1 MSQPED
7 RFARRLAE
15 LRQQF
20 DTSFAAPRRN
30 TAVPQHKLLAIRLG
44 EGDFALRL
52 EETAGIYAC
61 PKVVPLPAATSGLLG
76 IVGVR
81 GRLLAV
87 YRLAT
92 LLGVDP
98 GSAPLRWLVVT
109 RADDQLA
116 LAVDSI
122 EAYLHVGEAELHPRL
137 GHAAPGDEFYRELL
151 SFDSSL
157 RPVISVAA
165 LVAAI
170 RKQAHAPLA
179 SEET

>member
-1 MSQPED
+1 MSPPAD
-7 RFARRLAE
+7 RFARRLAA

-20 DTSFAAPRRN
+20 DTSFAEPRI
-30 TAVPQHKLLAIRLG
+30 TSAAPQHKLLAIQLG
-44 EGDFALRL
+44 AGRFALRL
-52 EETAGIYAC
+52 EETAGIHAC
-61 PKVVPLPAATSGLLG
+61 PKVVPLPAATNGLLG

-98 GSAPLRWLVVT
+98 GSAPLRWLVVART
-109 RADDQLA
+109 DDQLA
-116 LAVDSI
+116 FAVDSI
-122 EAYLHVGEAELHPRL
+122 EAYLHVGEAELYPRTA
-137 GHAAPGDEFYRELL
+137 HVAPGDEFYRELL

-157 RPVISVAA
+157 RPVISISA

-170 RKQAHAPLA
+170 RKQAHPPLA
-179 SEET
+179 PEEL